1 MYAIVDCR
9 GQQVTVRPGEQV
21 AVPYMEGEP
30 GTKVTLDRVLLI
42 GGEDTSVGTPH
53 VEGATVAATIA
64 EQTHDPKIT
73 VFAIFGAINWIARWF
88 NPEGA
93 MRSPALGDAF
103 ANHLVGG
110 ITCP

>member
-64 EQTHDPKIT
+64 EQTRDPKIIVFKLRRRTKYRRTRGHKQPRT
-73 VFAIFGAINWIARWF
+73 VLQIESI
-88 NPEGA
+88 
-93 MRSPALGDAF
+93 D
-103 ANHLVGG
+103 
-110 ITCP
+110 T

>member
-53 VEGATVAATIA
+53 VEGASVAATIA
-64 EQTHDPKIT
+64 EQTRDPKIT
-73 VFAIFGAINWIARWF
+73 VFKLKRRTKYRRTRGHKQPRTVLQIESI
-88 NPEGA
+88 
-93 MRSPALGDAF
+93 DA
-103 ANHLVGG
+103 
-110 ITCP
+110 

>member
-73 VFAIFGAINWIARWF
+73 VFKLRRRTKYRRTRGHKQPRTVLQIESI
-88 NPEGA
+88 
-93 MRSPALGDAF
+93 D
-103 ANHLVGG
+103 
-110 ITCP
+110 T